1 MLFTYLLGF
10 GGNVVPYLL
19 ELRLCH
25 RGVFFKVLN
34 CKDITRQV
42 HQEAILIIK
51 YSRKSYRADNA
62 IDEATINFSD
72 LLLIDASS
80 TSPEGAFRGS
90 SSATCIDGFWI
101 ERPAL

>member
-19 ELRLCH
+19 ELRLCCC
-25 RGVFFKVLN
+25 GVFFKVLD

-42 HQEAILIIK
+42 CQEAILIIK
-51 YSRKSYRADNA
+51 YSRKSYHTDNA
-62 IDEATINFSD
+62 VDEATINFSD
-72 LLLIDASS
+72 LLLVDASS
-80 TSPEGAFRGS
+80 TSPEGAFHGS
-90 SSATCIDGFWI
+90 SSATCIDGFRI